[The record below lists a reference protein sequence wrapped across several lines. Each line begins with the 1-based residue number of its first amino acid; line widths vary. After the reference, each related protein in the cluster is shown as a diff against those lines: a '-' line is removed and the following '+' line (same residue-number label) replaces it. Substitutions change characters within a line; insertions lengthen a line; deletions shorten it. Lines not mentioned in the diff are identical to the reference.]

1 MQSPAFSSRWPR
13 SRKLEVPRLGANVDR
28 YCPGND
34 HTLARVSVGAAVG
47 LGAVLGLALG
57 IVVSLTTDVPF
68 APEAR
73 LVLGALLGWLSHR
86 RLVS

>member
-1 MQSPAFSSRWPR
+1 M
-13 SRKLEVPRLGANVDR
+13 
-28 YCPGND
+28 
-34 HTLARVSVGAAVG
+34 SVAVAVG

-68 APEAR
+68 APEAG
-73 LVLGALLGWLSHR
+73 LVLGVLLGWLAHR